1 MKKPLS
7 LSGIIYGI
15 YTLFIIVV
23 LGSYYLFYREISDF
37 SGIYFIC
44 IMISIFARPC
54 VIGFIL
60 KLIEAKTGFF
70 IISSL
75 CAIADAF
82 YAVPLCFLCLVFYS
96 TYMFIPI
103 AICTALSVICL
114 ISNMVSIFK

>member
-1 MKKPLS
+1 MKKSLS

-15 YTLFIIVV
+15 YTLFIIGI
-23 LGSYYLFYREISDF
+23 LGSYYLFFSESSDLLD
-37 SGIYFIC
+37 IYFIC
-44 IMISIFARPC
+44 IMISVFALPC

-75 CAIADAF
+75 CAIADVL
-82 YAVPLCFLCLVFYS
+82 YAVPLCCLCLVFYS

-103 AICTALSVICL
+103 AICTALSVISL
-114 ISNMVSIFK
+114 VSNMVSIFK